1 MLKRLFVGLI
11 LGVLLGGIVGF
22 ALVQGIGLSFA
33 GNGAPLSYFVAAVLG
48 AITGLVAG
56 KPIWAQDAKIEAGLK
71 SFFGALLALGGMFAI
86 RRWLNVQVD
95 LTALKA
101 GSGALGDLPVAS
113 LPLLA
118 GVLSALFELDNTD
131 EADKAEGEPKRVRV
145 ADSSKESDAEID
157 EEEEE
162 EPAAKRKGR

>member
-1 MLKRLFVGLI
+1 
-11 LGVLLGGIVGF
+11 
-22 ALVQGIGLSFA
+22 
-33 GNGAPLSYFVAAVLG
+33 
-48 AITGLVAG
+48 
-56 KPIWAQDAKIEAGLK
+56 
-71 SFFGALLALGGMFAI
+71 
-86 RRWLNVQVD
+86 
-95 LTALKA
+95 
-101 GSGALGDLPVAS
+101 VAS